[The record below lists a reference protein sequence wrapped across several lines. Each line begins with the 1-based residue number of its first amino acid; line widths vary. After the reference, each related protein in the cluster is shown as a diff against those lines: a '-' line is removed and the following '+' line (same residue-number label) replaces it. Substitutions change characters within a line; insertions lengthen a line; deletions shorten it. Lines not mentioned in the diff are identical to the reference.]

1 MARDWFQPGDIRPY
15 QIDEQGPGGEQ
26 QELAE
31 DRVVELEALDLVT
44 LGPHLLLLH
53 AREAAE
59 ALLTDA
65 RSSASEIREQSRSEG
80 IDQGRAE
87 GKEQLVP
94 AVIAFA
100 NAGQALIVFEEQ
112 MIARHAPEIVRLA
125 LEIAEKII
133 GKSLLAE
140 PEIIASVLERA
151 RREVVEARRIFVHIN
166 PEDYELLSEI
176 RPDLL
181 KTGNNAGR
189 VVEIVRDENLG
200 RGGCRLETE
209 IGVVDA
215 TVATQLS
222 ELRRQLLDEES
233 SANIGV
239 EPVGSGLKG
248 GNRHMN
254 PFED

>member
-15 QIDEQGPGGEQ
+15 ELDEQVPGAGQ
-26 QELAE
+26 QESAR
-31 DRVVELEALDLVT
+31 DRVVDLEALDLLS

-65 RSSASEIREQSRSEG
+65 RSSASAIREQSRSEG

-87 GKEQLVP
+87 GKEQVAPALV
-94 AVIAFA
+94 AFA

-151 RREVVEARRIFVHIN
+151 RREVIEARRIMVHIN
-166 PEDYELLSEI
+166 PEDYELLAEM

-181 KTGNNAGR
+181 KSGTSAGR
-189 VVEIVRDENLG
+189 VVEVVPADHLS

-222 ELRRQLLDEES
+222 ELRRQLLDEGS
-233 SANIGV
+233 FASTAV

-248 GNRHMN
+248 ANGL
-254 PFED
+254 